1 VKNTIPSFHLVQR
14 PAGIKSRYAV
24 VVVDGNGVPHLPL
37 TTFYQQMQQQLSDG
51 AARTYLNSLR
61 PYFSYLA
68 TDEWRQR
75 RGDCWDSDPEAV
87 QESVRDYL
95 LRHLGCKIRHHQ
107 SYEEVT
113 LTAHSPSTVR
123 IFLAALKQFYFVMR
137 HLDWYAH
144 SHPLL
149 DTTTQVLLE
158 VEQEEHK
165 SASKRATMPQQSGVE
180 EPGDYHPSENL
191 FRLTKDEWIPHPI
204 DDPDLPKQLMV
215 GFKRAK
221 LCVRDQIVVR
231 MAFES
236 GARIGELLHLTVG
249 DWRERGGNQEARA
262 CSKGSRGRR
271 VKVIRFSDVTARML
285 REYINTDR
293 ATFDAGQR
301 RLELLEH
308 HDKLFLSQRGKPYT
322 YEAFKPHWY
331 RLCAVLGLDM
341 GIHALR
347 HWYTTQAM
355 RVIAETAK
363 TSAELE
369 LRKEELVRYMAW
381 RSPDTLR
388 AYEHYFKGVQH
399 YAIQDQ
405 IHRRLADDAA
415 VYTQTNGNHVL
426 EASSKRQLSVS
437 ENAHSQSDSD
447 GWSILLALGGAQE
460 HER

>member
-1 VKNTIPSFHLVQR
+1 MKNTLPSFRIVQR
-14 PAGIKSRYAV
+14 PAGIESRYAV
-24 VVVDGNGVPHLPL
+24 VVVDGKGIPHLPL
-37 TTFYQQMQQQLSDG
+37 TAFYQHMQQQLSDG

-61 PYFSYLA
+61 PYFAYLA
-68 TDEWRQR
+68 ADEWRQR

-95 LRHLGCKIRHHQ
+95 LRHLGCKIRRHQ
-107 SYEEVT
+107 SYEEVS
-113 LTAHSPSTVR
+113 LTAHSPGTVR
-123 IFLAALKQFYFVMR
+123 IFLAALKQFYFVMG
-137 HLDWYAH
+137 HLGWYAH
-144 SHPLL
+144 PHPLL
-149 DTTTQVLLE
+149 DTTTQVLLA
-158 VEQEEHK
+158 VEQEEHQ
-165 SASKRATMPQQSGVE
+165 SASKRAAMPQQSGVE
-180 EPGDYHPSENL
+180 EPEGYRLSENL
-191 FRLTKDEWIPHPI
+191 FRLAKDEWIPHPI
-204 DDPDLPKQLMV
+204 DDPDLPKRLMA
-215 GFKRAK
+215 GFTRAK
-221 LCVRDQIVVR
+221 LCLRDQIVVR

-236 GARIGELLHLTVG
+236 GARIGELLRLTVG
-249 DWRERGGNQEARA
+249 DWRSRGGNQEARA

-285 REYINTDR
+285 REYLNTDR
-293 ATFDAGQR
+293 SALDPGQR
-301 RLELLEH
+301 RLELLSN
-308 HDKLFLSQRGKPYT
+308 HDWLFLSQRGKPYT

-331 RLCAVLGLDM
+331 RLCAVVGLDL

-405 IHRRLADDAA
+405 IHRRLADDVA
-415 VYTQTNGNHVL
+415 VYTQTDGKLLL
-426 EASSKRQLSVS
+426 EASPARQPSGS
-437 ENAHSQSDSD
+437 ENAILQSDSD
-447 GWSILLALGGAQE
+447 GWSTLLALGGAQE

>member
-1 VKNTIPSFHLVQR
+1 VKNTIPSFRLVQR
-14 PAGIKSRYAV
+14 PAGIESRYSV
-24 VVVDGNGVPHLPL
+24 VVVDGQGMPHLPL
-37 TTFYQQMQQQLSDG
+37 TVFYHHMQQQLSDG

-61 PYFSYLA
+61 PYFAYLV

-75 RGDCWDSDPEAV
+75 RGDRWDSDPEAV

-95 LRHLGCKIRHHQ
+95 LHSLGCKVRRHQ
-107 SYEEVT
+107 TYEEIS

-123 IFLAALKQFYFVMR
+123 IFLAALKQFYFIMSQLGQYV
-137 HLDWYAH
+137 HP
-144 SHPLL
+144 HPLL
-149 DTTTQVLLE
+149 DTTIQLLRE
-158 VEQEEHK
+158 VEQEEHEF
-165 SASKRATMPQQSGVE
+165 ASKRPTMPQQSGVE
-180 EPGDYHPSENL
+180 EPADYRPSENY
-191 FRLTKDEWIPHPI
+191 FRLAKDEWIPHPI
-204 DDPDLPKQLMV
+204 DDPDLPKQLIAN
-215 GFKRAK
+215 FKNAK
-221 LCVRDQIVVR
+221 IRLRDQIVVR

-236 GARIGELLHLTVG
+236 GARIGELLQLTVG
-249 DWRERGGNQEARA
+249 DWRDRGSNQEARA

-285 REYINTDR
+285 REYLNTDR
-293 ATFDAGQR
+293 ATLDGGQR
-301 RLELLEH
+301 RLELLEN
-308 HDKLFLSQRGKPYT
+308 DDRLFLSQRGKPYT

-331 RLCAVLGLDM
+331 RLCAVVGLDM
-341 GIHALR
+341 GVHALR

-355 RVIAETAK
+355 RIIAETAK

-405 IHRRLADDAA
+405 IHCRLADDAA
-415 VYTQTNGNHVL
+415 VYIQTSENHVL
-426 EASSKRQLSVS
+426 EASSKLQLSVS
-437 ENAHSQSDSD
+437 ENVLSQSESD

>member
-1 VKNTIPSFHLVQR
+1 MKNTAQSFRIVPR
-14 PAGIKSRYAV
+14 PEGITSRYSV
-24 VVVDGNGVPHLPL
+24 VVVDEKGVPHLPL
-37 TTFYQQMQQQLSDG
+37 ITFYQQMQQQLSDG

-61 PYFSYLA
+61 PYFFYLA

-75 RGDCWDSDPEAV
+75 RADCWESEPEAV

-95 LRHLGCKIRHHQ
+95 LRHLGCKIRRHQ
-107 SYEEVT
+107 SYEEVS

-137 HLDWYAH
+137 HLGWYAH
-144 SHPLL
+144 PHPLL

-158 VEQEEHK
+158 VEQEEHEP
-165 SASKRATMPQQSGVE
+165 ASKRAAMPQQSGVE
-180 EPGDYHPSENL
+180 EPGGYQPSENL
-191 FRLTKDEWIPHPI
+191 FRLAKDEWLPHPI
-204 DDPDLPKQLMV
+204 DDPDLPKQLMA

-221 LCVRDQIVVR
+221 LCLRDQIVVR

-236 GARIGELLHLTVG
+236 GAHIGELLHLTVG

-271 VKVIRFSDVTARML
+271 VKVIRFSDVTAKML

-293 ATFDAGQR
+293 ATRDPGQR
-301 RLELLEH
+301 RLDLLAN
-308 HDKLFLSQRGKPYT
+308 HDTIFLSQRGKPYS

-331 RLCAVLGLDM
+331 SLCTVVGLDL

-405 IHRRLADDAA
+405 VHRRLADDMAA
-415 VYTQTNGNHVL
+415 YIQDKATKVTKDMPIKQRPML
-426 EASSKRQLSVS
+426 ASVPEQPGG
-437 ENAHSQSDSD
+437 D
-447 GWSILLALGGAQE
+447 GWATLLTLGGVQ
-460 HER
+460 

>member
-1 VKNTIPSFHLVQR
+1 MVDEK
-14 PAGIKSRYAV
+14 GI
-24 VVVDGNGVPHLPL
+24 PHLPL
-37 TTFYQQMQQQLSDG
+37 TTFYQHMQQQLSDG

-68 TDEWRQR
+68 ADEWRQR
-75 RGDCWDSDPEAV
+75 RGDRWDSDPEAV
-87 QESVRDYL
+87 QESVREYL
-95 LRHLGCKIRHHQ
+95 LRHLGCKVRRRQ
-107 SYEEVT
+107 SYEEVS
-113 LTAHSPSTVR
+113 LTAHSPNTVH
-123 IFLAALKQFYFVMR
+123 IFLAALKQFSFVMGY
-137 HLDWYAH
+137 LDWYAYP
-144 SHPLL
+144 HPLL
-149 DTTTQVLLE
+149 DAAAQVLLE
-158 VEQEEHK
+158 VEREEHDA
-165 SASKRATMPQQSGVE
+165 ASKRPTMPQQSGVE
-180 EPGDYHPSENL
+180 EPEDYHPSENL
-191 FRLTKDEWIPHPI
+191 FRLIKDEWIPHPI
-204 DDPDLPKQLMV
+204 DNPDLPKQLMA

-285 REYINTDR
+285 REYLNTDR
-293 ATFDAGQR
+293 ATLDGGQR
-301 RLELLEH
+301 RLELLEN
-308 HDKLFLSQRGKPYT
+308 DDRLFLSQRGKPYT

-331 RLCAVLGLDM
+331 RLCAVVGLAM
-341 GIHALR
+341 GVHALR

-388 AYEHYFKGVQH
+388 AYEHYFKGIQH
-399 YAIQDQ
+399 YVIQDQ
-405 IHRRLADDAA
+405 IHCRLADDMA
-415 VYTQTNGNHVL
+415 VYAQTSRQQVP
-426 EASSKRQLSVS
+426 EASPSKQISATKS
-437 ENAHSQSDSD
+437 AFEQPESD
-447 GWSILLALGGAQE
+447 GWSTLLALGGAQAY
-460 HER
+460 ER

>member
-1 VKNTIPSFHLVQR
+1 MKNTAQSFRVVQR
-14 PAGIKSRYAV
+14 PEGITSRYSV
-24 VVVDGNGVPHLPL
+24 VVVDEKGVPHLPL

-61 PYFSYLA
+61 PYFFYLA

-75 RGDCWDSDPEAV
+75 RADRWDSEPEAV

-95 LRHLGCKIRHHQ
+95 LCHLGCKIRRHQ
-107 SYEEVT
+107 MYEEVS
-113 LTAHSPSTVR
+113 LTTHSPSTVR
-123 IFLAALKQFYFVMR
+123 IFLAALKQFYFVMSR
-137 HLDWYAH
+137 VGWYAH
-144 SHPLL
+144 PHPLL
-149 DTTTQVLLE
+149 DTTTQLLLE
-158 VEQEEHK
+158 VEQEERP

-180 EPGDYHPSENL
+180 EPGGYKPSENL
-191 FRLTKDEWIPHPI
+191 FRLAKDEWIPHPI
-204 DDPDLPKQLMV
+204 DDPDLPKQLMA

-221 LCVRDQIVVR
+221 LCLRDQIVVR

-236 GARIGELLHLTVG
+236 GARIGELLRLTVG

-271 VKVIRFSDVTARML
+271 VKIIRFSPEIARML
-285 REYINTDR
+285 RQYTNTDR
-293 ATFDAGQR
+293 ATHDPGQH
-301 RLELLEH
+301 RLELLEN
-308 HDKLFLSQRGKPYT
+308 HDRLFLSQRGNPYT

-331 RLCAVLGLDM
+331 RLCAAVGLDLN
-341 GIHALR
+341 IHALR

-381 RSPDTLR
+381 RSADTLR

-399 YAIQDQ
+399 YCIQDQ
-405 IHRRLADDAA
+405 VHQRLAEDVVA
-415 VYTQTNGNHVL
+415 YTQAKEKQAPRDMPNKQTPKP
-426 EASSKRQLSVS
+426 ASVQEQR
-437 ENAHSQSDSD
+437 DGD
-447 GWSILLALGGAQE
+447 GWATLLTLGGAQ
-460 HER
+460 